1 MSANG
6 SGDLRAARI
15 DLAAAFRWAARYELN
30 EAVDNH
36 FSFAPPGRDGAFL
49 INPYGRHWSEIGPDD
64 LLLVDGQGTVLEGE
78 GFVEPSAYSIHE
90 GIHRR
95 QPHARAAMHTHMPYA
110 AALTLL
116 EDGRLETAAHQTALR
131 FHGAVAYDPVF
142 AGPARSAGGRRADRQ
157 RAGYGAGPV
166 PGPSR
171 RDRGRRDHC
180 GLLSRPLS
188 ARTRVST
195 TGAGD
200 VDGATARHGQRERG
214 ASHGGGLGEECRVLC
229 RRTFR
234 RAQAD
239 ACARGPGV
247 CGIVCAGR
255 GLASLTAVEL
265 AAHACV
271 GAPVFFLG
279 PAAARANPGP
289 AVDPRI

>member
-15 DLAAAFRWAARYELN
+15 DLAAAFRWAACYELN

-142 AGPARSAGGRRADRQ
+142 AGPADPPEEGERIANALGTARVLFLGHHGVIVVGETIAGCFHDLYLLERACRQQVLAMSTGRRLA
-157 RAGYGAGPV
+157 
-166 PGPSR
+166 
-171 RDRGRRDHC
+171 
-180 GLLSRPLS
+180 
-188 ARTRVST
+188 TVSEN
-195 TGAGD
+195 A
-200 VDGATARHGQRERG
+200 
-214 ASHGGGLGEECRVLC
+214 
-229 RRTFR
+229 
-234 RAQAD
+234 AQATV
-239 ACARGPGV
+239 AGWEKNVGFYAGEHSAALKRMLAR
-247 CGIVCAGR
+247 
-255 GLASLTAVEL
+255 ED
-265 AAHACV
+265 
-271 GAPVFFLG
+271 PVF
-279 PAAARANPGP
+279 AE
-289 AVDPRI
+289 